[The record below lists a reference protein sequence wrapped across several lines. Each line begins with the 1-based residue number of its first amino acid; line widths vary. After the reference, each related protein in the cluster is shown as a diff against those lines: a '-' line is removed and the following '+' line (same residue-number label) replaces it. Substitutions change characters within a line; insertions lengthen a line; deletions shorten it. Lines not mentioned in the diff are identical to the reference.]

1 MSMSRPT
8 VLILSS
14 DGAFSREITA
24 NWPRANSNSEA
35 PEFVVLSPSPS
46 NDLNFGHYDLAISDA
61 SAEQCLDGRIRGSTR
76 SKRKLQKNCP
86 DEFQNKV
93 RNKGENKIRN
103 KVENK
108 VQNNVQ
114 HLIRSF
120 ASNKPAIVVHSDLAL
135 DFCAVKESVIELRR
149 EPLIWP
155 AIVGIIGRE
164 MLHRGQA
171 ESRSREAEQF
181 LSLAQA
187 EATLGRFMIEMR
199 SNVNNALTT
208 MLGNAEL
215 LAHESGLPVGV
226 HAQADAI
233 RNMALRLHEIFQRF
247 SSLEKELTIAA
258 RDPGKRVLRAAAG
271 RE

>member
-24 NWPRANSNSEA
+24 NWPQGNSSSEV
-35 PEFVVLSPSPS
+35 PEFVVLSPSAS
-46 NDLNFGHYDLAISDA
+46 NNLNFGHYDLAIADA
-61 SAEQCLDGRIRGSTR
+61 SAEQS
-76 SKRKLQKNCP
+76 
-86 DEFQNKV
+86 QNKS
-93 RNKGENKIRN
+93 RNKSRNKIRN
-103 KVENK
+103 KV
-108 VQNNVQ
+108 QNNAQGVMG
-114 HLIRSF
+114 SF
-120 ASNKPAIVVHSDLAL
+120 ASNKPAIVVHSDFAL
-135 DFCAVKESVIELRR
+135 DFCAVKKSVIELRR

-155 AIVGIIGRE
+155 AIAGIIGRE
-164 MLHRGQA
+164 ILHRRQA
-171 ESRSREAEQF
+171 ESRSREAEHL
-181 LSLAQA
+181 LSVAQA

-215 LAHESGLPVGV
+215 LAHESGLPAGV

-233 RNMALRLHEIFQRF
+233 RNMALRLHEVFQRF
-247 SSLEKELTIAA
+247 SSLEKELAIAA
-258 RDPGKRVLRAAAG
+258 RDPGKKILRAAAG